1 MVKQKPKFD
10 NTKSDSYINIHKKV
24 FSFLI
29 YSVHLMPSRLINVYS
44 IMTKIQSFIS
54 DSSHLINAVLPLPV
68 DFLSI
73 GLPLSTF
80 ILKV

>member
-1 MVKQKPKFD
+1 MTVILTAF
-10 NTKSDSYINIHKKV
+10 NFFERVLKKY

-29 YSVHLMPSRLINVYS
+29 YSVHLMPSKLINVYS

>member
-1 MVKQKPKFD
+1 
-10 NTKSDSYINIHKKV
+10 
-24 FSFLI
+24 
-29 YSVHLMPSRLINVYS
+29 MPSRLINVYS
-44 IMTKIQSFIS
+44 IMTKIQLFIS